1 MECAVAIRLLEAYTH
16 ALHVFQTVQ
25 EPVPAGTLVET
36 PVTNRAPIGR
46 EEAYL
51 ALSRARGIYWK
62 HVQMHGCRLE
72 LSRSNRKRE
81 IYASLQTDLL
91 EARRRF
97 DGASREYHMLCGV
110 AQDSMGTSDGTYAL
124 NRARRIH
131 GTAHE
136 AYTSALQRFTDFV
149 IRGVAPED
157 VPE

>member
-1 MECAVAIRLLEAYTH
+1 
-16 ALHVFQTVQ
+16 
-25 EPVPAGTLVET
+25 
-36 PVTNRAPIGR
+36 
-46 EEAYL
+46 
-51 ALSRARGIYWK
+51 
-62 HVQMHGCRLE
+62 
-72 LSRSNRKRE
+72 
-81 IYASLQTDLL
+81 
-91 EARRRF
+91 
-97 DGASREYHMLCGV
+97 MLCGV